1 MSDILQAAR
10 SYYGLSDAKVSKTE
24 WFTDE
29 GKMILCFEIVTE
41 GEDFIGIVERMKRL
55 QEELPEPVV
64 SEDTGPYP
72 GDVSIGGL
80 SGNDMAVWIPTTELF
95 DYQKQHAITEQIDG
109 VLTLM
114 PWLHMTKQQ
123 RMVYPLP
130 AQNDEGVGGRKVA
143 HIDAP
148 ETEEPTTMDAV
159 WMWANEV
166 PDQLRPL
173 AADYRQDAYGAQYL
187 IPWSMLTE
195 EQRQKAKEKP

>member
-1 MSDILQAAR
+1 MTDILQAAR
-10 SYYGLSDAKVSKTE
+10 SYYGLSDATVRKTK

-41 GEDFIGIVERMKRL
+41 GEDFIGIVERMKAL
-55 QEELPEPVV
+55 QQNIQPTNAPQIRVLDEF
-64 SEDTGPYP
+64 DAY
-72 GDVSIGGL
+72 
-80 SGNDMAVWIPTTELF
+80 GNPMSP
-95 DYQKQHAITEQIDG
+95 
-109 VLTLM
+109 
-114 PWLHMTKQQ
+114 
-123 RMVYPLP
+123 
-130 AQNDEGVGGRKVA
+130 RKVA

-187 IPWSMLTE
+187 IPRSMLTE
-195 EQRQKAKEKP
+195 EQRQKAKESGK